1 MIKNKYIF
9 KDKNGKERV
18 VYALT
23 YGEAMKQLRPKQNDL
38 YELLETVYN
47 VDIYTYNIHV
57 LDFDIYQDVDITYY
71 EKDFVIYSVERLYKQ
86 DELRDQV
93 IQYLTDTIEL
103 DTRDYVEASVSDV
116 NFTYE
121 VK

>member
-1 MIKNKYIF
+1 MTKNKYIF

-47 VDIYTYNIHV
+47 VDIYTYNIKV
-57 LDFDIYQDVDITYY
+57 IDVDFNTNYDVVEYDKEFTI
-71 EKDFVIYSVERLYKQ
+71 DSPERLYH
-86 DELRDQV
+86 DNELRDKV
-93 IQYLTDTIEL
+93 IEYLTDTLE
-103 DTRDYVEASVSDV
+103 VEITDV
-116 NFTYE
+116 TFHFE
-121 VK
+121 VD